1 VTEIRNFADLAEYA
15 DETGTGESPRGY
27 VRARTGP
34 GGQLKD
40 LRIDPNALRLT
51 AEELE
56 AEVATAITAAQNEYA
71 KRADDIVAPVLGKR
85 PSEQALAQL
94 EEGMTKLDELAANLD
109 RIARDRDLTR

>member
-1 VTEIRNFADLAEYA
+1 VTEIRNLDDLAEYGQPGA
-15 DETGTGESPRGY
+15 TSPRGY

-56 AEVATAITAAQNEYA
+56 AEVVTAITAAQNQYA
-71 KRADDIVAPVLGKR
+71 KRSDDIMAPVLGMR
-85 PSEQALAQL
+85 PSEQATAQL
-94 EEGMTKLDELAANLD
+94 EDGMAKLDALAAELD
-109 RIARDRDLTR
+109 RIARQRDLAG